1 MKVPASQCYL
11 NSFTIDTV
19 LRLAFTLNEK
29 ETKERIRRTLCG
41 LLACFGVFMLQR
53 KLDMRRGKGAQGDV
67 WPRAPHAGPSGSWE
81 GVWGAEER
89 MVRRTRKCSFR
100 VLSQMRSTLSFHLN
114 EPLSVM
120 TCRCNGMCL

>member
-41 LLACFGVFMLQR
+41 LLACFGVFVAE
-53 KLDMRRGKGAQGDV
+53 KTGY
-67 WPRAPHAGPSGSWE
+67 
-81 GVWGAEER
+81 EER
-89 MVRRTRKCSFR
+89 KRGSGRCLAPGPARRPIGELGGS
-100 VLSQMRSTLSFHLN
+100 LGSGG
-114 EPLSVM
+114 E
-120 TCRCNGMCL
+120 NG